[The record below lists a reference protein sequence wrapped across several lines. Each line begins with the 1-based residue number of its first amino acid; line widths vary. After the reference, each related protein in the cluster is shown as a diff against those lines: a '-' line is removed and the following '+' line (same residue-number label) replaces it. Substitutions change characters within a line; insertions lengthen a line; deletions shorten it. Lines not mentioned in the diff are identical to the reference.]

1 MSRNLA
7 LATAALGL
15 VASLALADPADAAN
29 VYLSG
34 ATAPTGGLWVPD
46 GALPTGG
53 RLWVAD
59 HTFGFCPVQP
69 TTATNSS
76 AAFIGS
82 PLAPTGCIL
91 AGGQPAMDP
100 ATLTAFLPD
109 DSSKSV
115 GIIRV
120 QYRTNTKLFTGSR
133 RTLNGN
139 VANRRCKSG
148 NLAGCRPIAAALDP
162 GGDLY
167 IITQRAGGDIYRIR
181 NALTN
186 NPSGVQLVASTSDG
200 GGAQSL
206 AFVGSDLYI
215 AEATGVTMIQ
225 DPSNRVPANID
236 GEGLCTPNNS
246 CLASDVGL
254 GFLPLAVGSDGTNLF
269 ISDLQS
275 LDTVNIYNP
284 DPVNGGFA
292 LVPGFFAGV
301 SGFAAAPATVS
312 NGPRLYFAADP
323 SGGAAV
329 GLANWYYQ
337 EPVPLP

>member
-7 LATAALGL
+7 LGDRRLAL
-15 VASLALADPADAAN
+15 VASSPWPIRPMRQM
-29 VYLSG
+29 SIFQG
-34 ATAPTGGLWVPD
+34 ATAPTGGIWVAD
-46 GALPTGG
+46 GTLPTGG
-53 RLWVAD
+53 QLWVAD
-59 HTFGFCPVQP
+59 HIFGFCPVQP
-69 TTATNSS
+69 TIATNSS

-82 PLAPTGCIL
+82 PLTPTGCIL

-109 DSSKSV
+109 ESSKSV

-186 NPSGVQLVASTSDG
+186 SPSAVQLVASTSDG

-215 AEATGVTMIQ
+215 AEATGVTSMIA
-225 DPSNRVPANID
+225 RTRRTAVPATID

-246 CLASDVGL
+246 CLASDTRSGL
-254 GFLPLAVGSDGTNLF
+254 PAVGGRFGSAANLV
-269 ISDLQS
+269 ISDLQAIGHGDH
-275 LDTVNIYNP
+275 LQP
-284 DPVNGGFA
+284 R
-292 LVPGFFAGV
+292 
-301 SGFAAAPATVS
+301 SG
-312 NGPRLYFAADP
+312 
-323 SGGAAV
+323 
-329 GLANWYYQ
+329 
-337 EPVPLP
+337 